1 MNENSLSD
9 WNVKL
14 YLSRVL
20 SNSKTVRDWI
30 KYATNLWHPCTKK
43 EKKKGRR
50 FRSIELIND
59 ETIKPPLPRQN
70 ERKKQKKKDKRRKMI
85 FRMHTTLYETL
96 DWYPIKALFSLS
108 EIALHLSL
116 FHWFSNLGWKMKK
129 KRKYDA
135 LLFFYIVT
143 KYYPLFF
150 PFFFWNII
158 FPFFQVLYFQ
168 I

>member
-1 MNENSLSD
+1 MASL
-9 WNVKL
+9 
-14 YLSRVL
+14 Y
-20 SNSKTVRDWI
+20 
-30 KYATNLWHPCTKK
+30 K
-43 EKKKGRR
+43 ERKKKGRR

-59 ETIKPPLPRQN
+59 ETRRSNLLFPVKMKGKN
-70 ERKKQKKKDKRRKMI
+70 KKKDKRRKMI

-150 PFFFWNII
+150 PFFFEFKFYISKFN
-158 FPFFQVLYFQ
+158 FNSSVQFYSFLTLVNFFFWK
-168 I
+168 

>member
-1 MNENSLSD
+1 MASL
-9 WNVKL
+9 
-14 YLSRVL
+14 Y
-20 SNSKTVRDWI
+20 
-30 KYATNLWHPCTKK
+30 K
-43 EKKKGRR
+43 ERKKKGRR
-50 FRSIELIND
+50 FRLIELIND
-59 ETIKPPLPRQN
+59 ETRRSNLLFPVKMKGKN
-70 ERKKQKKKDKRRKMI
+70 KKKDKRRKMI

-143 KYYPLFF
+143 KYYSLFF
-150 PFFFWNII
+150 PFFFLKYNFSFFSSFI
-158 FPFFQVLYFQ
+158 FPNLISILLFNSIHFWR
-168 I
+168 

>member
-1 MNENSLSD
+1 MKHVGQTSS
-9 WNVKL
+9 
-14 YLSRVL
+14 SP
-20 SNSKTVRDWI
+20 SKW
-30 KYATNLWHPCTKK
+30 K
-43 EKKKGRR
+43 EK
-50 FRSIELIND
+50 
-59 ETIKPPLPRQN
+59 T
-70 ERKKQKKKDKRRKMI
+70 KKKDKRRKMI

-150 PFFFWNII
+150 PFFF
-158 FPFFQVLYFQ
+158 FFEFKFYISKFNFNSSVQFYSFLTLVNFFFWK
-168 I
+168 

>member
-1 MNENSLSD
+1 MASL
-9 WNVKL
+9 
-14 YLSRVL
+14 Y
-20 SNSKTVRDWI
+20 
-30 KYATNLWHPCTKK
+30 K
-43 EKKKGRR
+43 ERRKKGRR
-50 FRSIELIND
+50 FRLIELIND
-59 ETIKPPLPRQN
+59 ETRRSNLLFPVKMKGKN
-70 ERKKQKKKDKRRKMI
+70 KKKDKRRKMI

-150 PFFFWNII
+150 PFFFFEFKFYISKFN
-158 FPFFQVLYFQ
+158 FNSSVQFYSFLTLVNFFFWK
-168 I
+168 